1 MIDFGP
7 QARRIGVLRALPRSG
22 TRALTQG
29 NPMPTPV
36 MEQYKRIKREHADA
50 VLFFRMGDFYEMF
63 FDDAKLAAKVLGLT
77 LTSRSKG
84 PEAVPMAGVPHHA
97 VEGYLS
103 KMIRAGYRV
112 AICDQLEDPAEAAG
126 LVDRGVTRIVT
137 PGTLTEDALLES
149 KRANYLAAV
158 CADEERVGLAWVDVS
173 TGRFLARDITI
184 DTLGDELTRLAPAEC
199 LLPERRAQDA
209 ADRIASIVRAS
220 VPAVTLHRDWVFDR
234 DNARRILIEH
244 FKTHSLDGFGCES
257 LGPAISSAGALID
270 YLRETQRTSL
280 AHVSRIAPYLADAY
294 CGLDRTT
301 RRCLELTETQRGGVR
316 EGSLLWV
323 LDRAETPMGA
333 RLLYEWVTQPL
344 RVVGG
349 IEARQDGVEAFAKDA
364 RLRAEV
370 RKVLHEIGDME
381 RLAAKISSGR
391 CNARDLLGLKNSLRQ
406 IAPLRNALASRAEP
420 IIAAACENLK
430 EPPDVVGLVERAISP
445 DSPHTL
451 REGGIIREGY
461 NAELDELR
469 SIRRD
474 GRQWIARFQAQE
486 IERTGIPSLKV
497 GFNQVFGYYIEVT
510 QTHSAKIPPNY
521 IRKQTLKNAERYITP
536 ELKEYESKVLH
547 ADERAKTLEYELFLA
562 VRDEAAKHTLE
573 VQQCAEAVAVIDV
586 LYSLAQVAAEN
597 NYIRPKVTDE
607 KASDIRDGRHPVLE
621 KTLEDEKFVPND
633 FAMDGEEHVVS
644 VITGPNMAGKSTY
657 IRQVALLVL
666 MAQMGSFIPA
676 GRASVGVAD
685 RIFTRVGASD
695 EISRG
700 QSTFMVEMNETA
712 NILNNATPKSL
723 IILDEVGRGTSTFD
737 GVSIAWAV
745 TEYIYN
751 HLKARTL
758 FATHYHELAELALM
772 LPGVR
777 NYNVAVKEWK
787 DDVIF
792 LRKIVDG
799 STDKSYGIHV
809 ARLAGLPGTVIERA
823 KTILCNLEAETLDSD
838 GRPRFAK
845 VQKPGPGE
853 MQLAL
858 FATRPHPVLDAL
870 KGVDVARITPLE
882 ALNKLYELKAMT
894 ADDRKEEPD
903 E

>member
-1 MIDFGP
+1 
-7 QARRIGVLRALPRSG
+7 
-22 TRALTQG
+22 
-29 NPMPTPV
+29 MPTPM

-63 FDDAKLAAKVLGLT
+63 FEDAKLASKVLGLT
-77 LTSRSKG
+77 LTARSKG
-84 PEAVPMAGVPHHA
+84 PDAAPMAGVPHHA

-112 AICDQLEDPAEAAG
+112 AICDQLEDPEDAEG
-126 LVDRGVTRIVT
+126 LVERGVTRIVT
-137 PGTLTEDALLES
+137 PGTLTEEGLLEA
-149 KRANYLAAV
+149 KRANFLAAV
-158 CADEERVGLAWVDVS
+158 CADEARVGLAWVDVS
-173 TGRFLARDITI
+173 TGKFFARDIDI
-184 DTLGDELTRLAPAEC
+184 DTLGDELGRLGPAEC
-199 LLPERRAQDA
+199 LLPERRAQEA
-209 ADRIASIVRAS
+209 GDRIAAAVRGAVS
-220 VPAVTLHRDWVFDR
+220 AVTAHRDWVFDR
-234 DNARRILIEH
+234 DNARRILTEH
-244 FKTHSLDGFGCES
+244 FGTHSLEGFGCEY
-257 LGPAISSAGALID
+257 LGPGLSSAGALID

-280 AHVSRIAPYLADAY
+280 AHISKMEPYLADAY

-301 RRCLELTETQRGGVR
+301 RRCLELTETAREGRR
-316 EGSLLWV
+316 EGSLVWV

-344 RVVGG
+344 RVVAE
-349 IEARQDGVEAFAKDA
+349 IAARQDGVESFVKDA
-364 RLRAEV
+364 RLRNEA
-370 RKVLHEIGDME
+370 RKILHEIGDME

-406 IAPLRNALASRAEP
+406 VVPLRDALKGREEK
-420 IIAAACENLK
+420 IIAGARENLQ
-430 EPPDVVGLVERAISP
+430 EPPEIVDLIERAISA
-445 DSPHTL
+445 DAPHTL
-451 REGGIIREGY
+451 REGGMIRAGY
-461 NAELDELR
+461 NAELDELHA
-469 SIRRD
+469 IRRD
-474 GRQWIARFQAQE
+474 GRQWIARFQAGE

-510 QTHSAKIPPNY
+510 QTHSAKIPQNY

-547 ADERAKTLEYELFLA
+547 ADERAKTLEYELFA
-562 VRDEAAKHTLE
+562 GVRDAAAKHTPA
-573 VQQCAEAVAVIDV
+573 VQRCAGAVAVADV
-586 LYSLAQVAAEN
+586 LASLALVAAEN
-597 NYIRPKVTDE
+597 NYARPRVTDE
-607 KASDIRDGRHPVLE
+607 AGVEIREGRHPVLE
-621 KTLEDEKFVPND
+621 KTLADEKFVPND
-633 FAMDGEEHVVS
+633 FVMDGVEHIVS

-676 GRASVGVAD
+676 KRAAVGVAD

-695 EISRG
+695 EIARG

-712 NILNNATPKSL
+712 NILNNATPRSL

-758 FATHYHELAELALM
+758 FATHYHELAELALV

-792 LRKIVDG
+792 LRKIIEG

-809 ARLAGLPGTVIERA
+809 ARLAGLPKSVVERA
-823 KTILCNLEAETLDSD
+823 KTILGNLEAETLDAD

-845 VQKPGPGE
+845 VRKPKPGE
-853 MQLAL
+853 MQMAL
-858 FATRPHPVLDAL
+858 FAVKPHPVVDAL
-870 KGVDVARITPLE
+870 RDVDVTSMTPIE
-882 ALNKLYELKAMT
+882 ALNKLNELKEMAQ
-894 ADDRKEEPD
+894 DKKEDKPEN
-903 E
+903 EM

>member
-22 TRALTQG
+22 TRVLTQG

-220 VPAVTLHRDWVFDR
+220 VPAVTPHRDWVFDR

-257 LGPAISSAGALID
+257 LGPAISSAGALVD

-301 RRCLELTETQRGGVR
+301 RRCLELTETQRGGAR

-344 RVVGG
+344 RVVGE
-349 IEARQDGVEAFAKDA
+349 IETRQDGVEAFAKDA
-364 RLRAEV
+364 RLRSDV

-406 IAPLRNALASRAEP
+406 IAPLRNALASRTEP

-562 VRDEAAKHTLE
+562 VRDEAAKHTLD

-809 ARLAGLPGTVIERA
+809 ARLAGLPGAVIERA
-823 KTILCNLEAETLDSD
+823 KTILCNLEAETLDCD

-870 KGVDVARITPLE
+870 KSVDVARITPLE

>member
-1 MIDFGP
+1 
-7 QARRIGVLRALPRSG
+7 
-22 TRALTQG
+22 
-29 NPMPTPV
+29 

-63 FDDAKLAAKVLGLT
+63 FDDAKLASKVLGLT

-84 PEAVPMAGVPHHA
+84 PDAIPMAGVPHHA
-97 VEGYLS
+97 VESYLS

-112 AICDQLEDPAEAAG
+112 AICDQLEDPEDAEG

-149 KRANYLAAV
+149 KRANFLAAV
-158 CADEERVGLAWVDVS
+158 CADEARVGLAWVDVS
-173 TGRFLARDITI
+173 TGRFLARDIDI
-184 DTLGDELTRLAPAEC
+184 GVLGDELTRLSPAEC

-209 ADRIASIVRAS
+209 ADRIAAIVRAS
-220 VPAVTLHRDWVFDR
+220 VQAVTPHRDWVFDG
-234 DNARRILIEH
+234 DNARRILTEH
-244 FKTHSLDGFGCES
+244 FKTHSLDGFGCGL
-257 LGPAISSAGALID
+257 LGPGISSAGALID

-280 AHVSRIAPYLADAY
+280 AHISKMEPYLADAY

-301 RRCLELTETQRGGVR
+301 RRCLELTETQRDARR
-316 EGSLLWV
+316 EGSLVWV
-323 LDRAETPMGA
+323 LDRAETPVGA

-344 RVVGG
+344 RNVGE
-349 IEARQDGVEAFAKDA
+349 ISARQDGVEAFAKDS
-364 RLRAEV
+364 RLRAQA
-370 RKVLHEIGDME
+370 RKILHEIGDLE

-406 IAPLRNALASRAEP
+406 IAPLRDALAERKES
-420 IIAAACENLK
+420 IIVAAREDLK
-430 EPPDVVGLVERAISP
+430 EPPEVIDVIERAISP
-445 DSPHTL
+445 DAPHAL
-451 REGGIIREGY
+451 REGGLIREGY

-474 GRQWIARFQAQE
+474 GRQWLARFQAQE
-486 IERTGIPSLKV
+486 SERTGISSLKV

-510 QTHSAKIPPNY
+510 QVHSAKVPQNY

-547 ADERAKTLEYELFLA
+547 ADERAKTLEYELFVG
-562 VRDEAAKHTLE
+562 VREAAARHTLE
-573 VQQCAEAVAVIDV
+573 VQRCAAAVAVIDV
-586 LYSLAQVAAEN
+586 LHSLAQVAAEN
-597 NYIRPKVTDE
+597 GYVRPKVTDDVGI
-607 KASDIRDGRHPVLE
+607 DIRDGRHPVLE
-621 KTLEDEKFVPND
+621 KTLVEEKFVPND
-633 FAMDGEEHVVS
+633 FVMDGENHVVS

-676 GRASVGVAD
+676 GRASVGAAD

-695 EISRG
+695 EIARG

-787 DDVIF
+787 DEVIF
-792 LRKIVDG
+792 LRKIIEG

-809 ARLAGLPGTVIERA
+809 ARLAGLPKSVIERA
-823 KTILCNLEAETLDSD
+823 KTILGNLEAETLDSD

-845 VQKPGPGE
+845 VQKPMPGE

-858 FATRPHPVLDAL
+858 FSTKPHPAVEAL
-870 KGVDVARITPLE
+870 KAVDVALMTPLE
-882 ALNKLYELKAMT
+882 ALNKLHELKEMT
-894 ADDRKEEPD
+894 AEKGPKP
-903 E
+903 

>member
-1 MIDFGP
+1 
-7 QARRIGVLRALPRSG
+7 
-22 TRALTQG
+22 
-29 NPMPTPV
+29 MPTPV

-63 FDDAKLAAKVLGLT
+63 YDDARLASKVLGLT
-77 LTSRSKG
+77 LTSRNKG
-84 PEAVPMAGVPHHA
+84 PDAVPMAGVPHHA

-158 CADEERVGLAWVDVS
+158 CADEARVGLAWVDVS
-173 TGRFLARDITI
+173 TGRFLARDINV
-184 DTLGDELTRLAPAEC
+184 DVLGDELARLAPAEC

-209 ADRIASIVRAS
+209 SDRIAAIVRAVTS
-220 VPAVTLHRDWVFDR
+220 AVTPHRDWVFDY
-234 DNARRILIEH
+234 DNARRILTEH
-244 FKTHSLDGFGCES
+244 FRTHSLDGFGCES
-257 LGPAISSAGALID
+257 MGPAVSSAGALID

-280 AHVSRIAPYLADAY
+280 AHISKIEPYLADAY

-301 RRCLELTETQRGGVR
+301 RRCLELTETQREGGR

-323 LDRAETPMGA
+323 LDRTETPMGA

-344 RVVGG
+344 RIVGE
-349 IEARQDGVEAFAKDA
+349 INVRQDGVEAFVKDS

-406 IAPLRNALASRAEP
+406 IVPLRNALASRTEP
-420 IIAAACENLK
+420 IIAAACEGLK
-430 EPPDVVGLVERAISP
+430 EPPDVVALIERAISP
-445 DSPHTL
+445 DAPHTL
-451 REGGIIREGY
+451 RDGGIIREGH

-469 SIRRD
+469 AIRRD
-474 GRQWIARFQAQE
+474 GRQWIARFQSQE

-510 QTHSAKIPPNY
+510 QTHSAKIPQNY
-521 IRKQTLKNAERYITP
+521 IRKQTLKNAERYVTP

-547 ADERAKTLEYELFLA
+547 ADERSKALEYELFQA
-562 VRDEAAKHTLE
+562 VREVAAKHTLE
-573 VQQCAEAVAVIDV
+573 VQQCAAAVALIDV
-586 LYSLAQVAAEN
+586 LHSLAQVAAEN
-597 NYIRPKVTDE
+597 NYIRPKVTDD
-607 KASDIRDGRHPVLE
+607 KATDIRDGRHPVLE
-621 KTLEDEKFVPND
+621 KTLADEKFVPND

-676 GRASVGVAD
+676 ARAAVGVAD

-695 EISRG
+695 EIARG
-700 QSTFMVEMNETA
+700 RSTFMVEMNETA

-858 FATRPHPVLDAL
+858 FTARPHPVVDAL
-870 KGVDVARITPLE
+870 KSVDVARITPLE
-882 ALNKLYELKAMT
+882 ALNKLHELKEMT
-894 ADDRKEEPD
+894 ADRREEEPD
-903 E
+903 K